1 MLSEILVVVVAEAA
15 SPPLFF
21 YAFSLSFF
29 SPYEVW
35 YGRFDL
41 IYYYYSGLGFLFLP
55 NSSLAKHNS
64 VSN

>member
-15 SPPLFF
+15 SPPFF
-21 YAFSLSFF
+21 YYAFSLSFF

-41 IYYYYSGLGFLFLP
+41 FFIIIQVSAFFSCQTLLLP
-55 NSSLAKHNS
+55 STIR
-64 VSN
+64 